1 MFELLGNSACGKLI
15 ESLSRQIKVTFT
27 KNENVGDKALLGR
40 PSDGTKKAVVIDRP
54 FQVGI
59 KVHPSSG
66 TASPAGV
73 LLGLYRSFR
82 GQKRL
87 RTHGDGLG
95 QYLGLS
101 AETLED
107 AICSQLKAEFEGKKY
122 WLA

>member
-1 MFELLGNSACGKLI
+1 M
-15 ESLSRQIKVTFT
+15 TFT
-27 KNENVGDKALLGR
+27 KNENVGEKALWGR
-40 PSDGTKKAVVIDRP
+40 PADGTKKTVVIDRP

-59 KVHPSSG
+59 VVHPSAG

-73 LLGLYRSFR
+73 VLGQLFR

-107 AICSQLKAEFEGKKY
+107 VIRSQLKAEFERKKI
-122 WLA
+122 LACLRKGVQHGPWAL